1 MSPSTQAA
9 HTAHYYRDPPTLTD
23 ANGSRHWMT
32 RGANFVV
39 VATQAA
45 PGTDLDRAAAQ
56 QEDEYIL
63 LLPADTRAR
72 VVASGEV
79 VSSPGDSVTIVPPG
93 SSRISL
99 PDGGWAYRVFS
110 KHARDLAALATN
122 KDQYAH
128 AGKAAELVTWP
139 EPVGGYKLRHY
150 DLARYVRSDTTMR
163 LFRTRHLMVNVF
175 LPSKA
180 PRDVTKMTPHSHADF
195 EQGSL
200 ALHGAYVH
208 YMRYP
213 WGPNLLEWREDERIV
228 ASAPSLCIIPP
239 TVIHTSQAVGESG
252 MRLVDIFAPP
262 REDFSAK
269 PGLVC
274 NADDY
279 PPPAPVEAKLQA
291 AIAAIAAAQ
300 KA

>member
-1 MSPSTQAA
+1 M
-9 HTAHYYRDPPTLTD
+9 
-23 ANGSRHWMT
+23 
-32 RGANFVV
+32 
-39 VATQAA
+39 VATHAV
-45 PGTDLDRAAAQ
+45 PGAVMDRPSSQ
-56 QEDEYIL
+56 QSDEYLL
-63 LLPADTRAR
+63 LLPAGTNAQ
-72 VVASGEV
+72 VTSGSETVASG
-79 VSSPGDSVTIVPPG
+79 GDTLTILPPG
-93 SSRISL
+93 SSSITL

-110 KHARDLAALATN
+110 KHAGDLAAQAVNNATYAMATN
-122 KDQYAH
+122 V
-128 AGKAAELVTWP
+128 AELVTWP

-163 LFRTRHLMVNVF
+163 LFRTRNLMVNIF

-180 PRDVTKMTPHSHADF
+180 PRDVAKLSPHSHADF

-200 ALHGAYVH
+200 AVNGAYIH
-208 YMRYP
+208 YLRYP
-213 WGPNLLEWREDERIV
+213 WGPNLHDWREDERIV

-274 NADDY
+274 NADEY
-279 PPPAPVEAKLQA
+279 PLPDHVEAKLQA
-291 AIAAIAAAQ
+291 AIHAAQ